1 MCLILFS
8 LDRHPRYPLIIAAN
22 RDEAYR
28 RPSAPLAFWPDAPH
42 VAGGRD
48 LEGGGTWLAIAR
60 DGRWAA
66 LTNYRQ
72 AGSYRLAAPSRGHL
86 VADYLLA
93 SVAPDA
99 YMESVRAAAERYNGF
114 NLLVGRGTEV
124 YYFSNRGDRI
134 ARVAP
139 GSHGLS
145 NHLLDTPWPKVA
157 LGRRMLD
164 ALPDDPGP
172 ALTAILMRGLQGRS
186 APLDA
191 ELPDTG
197 VGLERERVLA
207 PPFIVSETYGTR
219 ASTVVLV
226 DRSGS
231 VSVVEES
238 FGPMG
243 MALGG
248 TGLEFALDGAAAASM
263 PCVPPKP
270 GETDFPE
277 SRSSSRRGECPLP

>member
-8 LDRHPRYPLIIAAN
+8 LDGHPRFPLIIAAN
-22 RDEAYR
+22 RDEAYQ
-28 RPSAPLAFWPDAPH
+28 RPSTPLAFWPDAPH
-42 VAGGRD
+42 IAGGRD
-48 LEGGGTWLAIAR
+48 LEGGGTWLGIAR

-66 LTNYRQ
+66 LTNFRQ
-72 AGSYRLAAPSRGHL
+72 AGSYRLAAPSRGRL

-93 SVAPDA
+93 DLAPEA
-99 YMESVRAAAERYNGF
+99 YLARVRTAAERYNGF

-145 NHLLDTPWPKVA
+145 NHLLDTPWPKVT
-157 LGRRMLD
+157 LGRRLLD
-164 ALPDDPGP
+164 ALPDDSHATLAG
-172 ALTAILMRGLQGRS
+172 LLLRGLQRRGT
-186 APLDA
+186 PLDA

-197 VGLERERVLA
+197 VGLERERMLA

-231 VSVVEES
+231 VSMVEKS

-243 MALGG
+243 KPLGG
-248 TGLEFALDGAAAASM
+248 AELEFALDRAPTVAR
-263 PCVPPKP
+263 K
-270 GETDFPE
+270 
-277 SRSSSRRGECPLP
+277 LP